1 MAKKDKKNSRHNEE
15 SHRVTH
21 KLHDD
26 KKQNDLDAVQENFP
40 DIPDEAKK
48 KLEQMKEKIDKF
60 KDKLLEKFEEYVL
73 GIALLPPSKDDDKKE
88 KINLLILVDDADSK
102 KMSKDELRDKLT
114 EIVTNIGKEADES
127 LNPETLLLTDLWQ
140 NCYDAKYELLQLIAT
155 SATIYDKGMLA
166 AIKISEIHK
175 SMVLKKFEKYIVSY
189 VLAGSI
195 VQGKATPES
204 DIDVFLVIDDTDVK
218 KMTRGELKE
227 KLRAIIIG
235 MGIDAGKM
243 TGIENKIN
251 IQIYILTDFWESIK
265 EANPVIFT
273 FLRDGIPLYDRG
285 IFMPWKQLL
294 QMGRIKPSPEAI
306 DMFMHS
312 GDQVLERVK
321 YKLREMGSEDFYWAT
336 LSSSQAAIMLYGLP
350 PPTPKETPEVIRQI
364 FVKKEEIF
372 EEKYVK
378 ILEKIIKVRKEIEH
392 GSKKDISGKEIDE
405 LYEDSETF
413 LQRVKK
419 LFEDIEEIKKKEELV
434 KIYDDVLLAIREV
447 LRVEDLPEVNED
459 ELFETL
465 KQKLVNPGK
474 LPPAVFTELKELEN
488 EKREFQK
495 GKLSKAELN
504 KAVQDARSIIRK
516 LIEYVQRTRSRQMEQ
531 IKLRVKY
538 GEKVGEVLFLSE
550 HAFFVMDI
558 EKEKKTFKKA
568 IVSDEGDVS
577 EIKESSME
585 ELEAELVNP
594 TKSRKLFISGKL
606 LKNLESVFGE
616 QVEILVA

>member
-1 MAKKDKKNSRHNEE
+1 MAKKEKKILHHKHKDIPQDGNSMKNSSE
-15 SHRVTH
+15 
-21 KLHDD
+21 
-26 KKQNDLDAVQENFP
+26 LDMAQDYPE
-40 DIPDEAKK
+40 IPDEAKK
-48 KLEQMKEKIDKF
+48 KLEEMKEKIEKF

-88 KINLLILVDDADSK
+88 KINLLVLVDDADSK

-114 EIVTNIGKEADES
+114 EIVTNIGKETDES
-127 LNPETLLLTDLWQ
+127 LAPDTLLLTDLWQ
-140 NCYDAKYELLQLIAT
+140 NCYDAKYDVLQVIAS
-155 SATIYDKGMLA
+155 SASIYDKGMLA

-175 SMVLKKFEKYIVSY
+175 TMVLKKFEKYIVSY

-195 VQGKATPES
+195 VQGKSTPES

-243 TGIENKIN
+243 TGIENRIN

-273 FLRDGIPLYDRG
+273 FLRDGIPFYDRG

-321 YKLREMGSEDFYWAT
+321 YKLKEMGSEDFFWAT
-336 LSSSQAAIMLYGLP
+336 LSASQAAIMLYGLP
-350 PPTPKETPEVIRQI
+350 PPTPKETPDLLRQL
-364 FVKKEEIF
+364 FVKKEDIF

-378 ILEKIIKVRKEIEH
+378 ILEKVIKMRKDIEH
-392 GSKKDISGKEIDE
+392 GTKKDITGKEIDE
-405 LYEDSETF
+405 MFADSDDF

-419 LFEDIEEIKKKEELV
+419 LFEDIEEIKQKEEL
-434 KIYDDVLLAIREV
+434 IRTYDDVILATREV
-447 LRVEDLPEVNED
+447 LKVEDLLEVKEE

-465 KQKLVNPGK
+465 KAKLVNPGK
-474 LPPAVFTELKELEN
+474 ISPAIYTELKELE
-488 EKREFQK
+488 KQK
-495 GKLSKAELN
+495 ENFKKNKLAKAELN
-504 KAVQDARSIIRK
+504 KAVQDSRSLIRR
-516 LIEYVQRTRSRQMEQ
+516 LVEYVQRTRSRQMEQ

-538 GEKVGEVLFLSE
+538 ADKVGEVLFLSDYV
-550 HAFFVMDI
+550 FFVMDI
-558 EKEKKTFKKA
+558 EKEKKTFKVAKL
-568 IVSDEGDVS
+568 S
-577 EIKESSME
+577 EDAVLSELKDCSME
-585 ELEAELVNP
+585 ELEAELIKP
-594 TKSRKLFISGKL
+594 ASPRKLFISSKL
-606 LKNLESVFGE
+606 LETLESVFGSNV
-616 QVEILVA
+616 QILV